1 MHPSGTDLAQLAELI
16 EQGKVKVTIDKT
28 YPFANISEAL
38 AYLES
43 GRAKGNVVVTMS

>member
-16 EQGKVKVTIDKT
+16 EQEKLKVVIDRT

-38 AYLES
+38 TYVET
-43 GRAKGNVVVTMS
+43 GRAKGKVVVTMR